1 VPIVSRADRWLRP
14 ARPRP
19 GRPRPGRPRPD
30 PRPPRRANLSG
41 SDVAGIVVLG
51 VVGLAIAAVLALLI
65 GHGFSLRDPSR
76 HPARL
81 ASRVAAHPGPRSPA
95 PLVGTLHGT
104 PFAGTLRAAPVADVT
119 ASCGQHGLRPAGGG
133 RRVDFFGDRAVDGR
147 LATAWRCGGDGIGRT
162 LTLQLRDRPLIAAV
176 GLVPGFAA
184 TDPITGR
191 DGFVTDRRVLRV
203 QWSIAGKTVVQTF
216 DPTRR
221 QVQTLR
227 IPATRAGRVTM
238 TVLATTPGRTDVVA
252 VSEVALSSPAT
263 TRPAPA

>member
-1 VPIVSRADRWLRP
+1 MSRADRWLRP

-19 GRPRPGRPRPD
+19 GRPRPG

-41 SDVAGIVVLG
+41 SDIAGIVVLG

-76 HPARL
+76 HAARP
-81 ASRVAAHPGPRSPA
+81 ASRATAHPGPRPPA
-95 PLVGTLHGT
+95 PLVGTLRGT
-104 PFAGTLRAAPVADVT
+104 PFTGTLRAAPVSDVT

-133 RRVDFFGDRAVDGR
+133 RRVDFFGDRTVDGR
-147 LATAWRCGGDGIGRT
+147 LATAWRCGGDGVGRT
-162 LTLQLRDRPLIAAV
+162 LTFQLRDRPLVAAV

-191 DGFVTDRRVLRV
+191 DGFETDRRVLRV
-203 QWSIAGKTVVQTF
+203 QWSLAGKTVVQTL

-221 QVQTLR
+221 QLQTIR

-263 TRPAPA
+263 SPPAPA